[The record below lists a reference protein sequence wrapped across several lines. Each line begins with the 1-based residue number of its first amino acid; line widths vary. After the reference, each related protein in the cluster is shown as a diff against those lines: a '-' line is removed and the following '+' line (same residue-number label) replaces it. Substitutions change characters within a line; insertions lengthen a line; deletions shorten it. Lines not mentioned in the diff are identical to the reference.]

1 MKPRVK
7 RMKKVVQPKKSVLAK
22 QVEKLFPVQTA
33 PAVIAYEPHLS
44 SPSEPSYVQSF
55 TTYSV
60 CEDPI
65 PNPYKRQ

>member
-1 MKPRVK
+1 MKAAPKSELVK
-7 RMKKVVQPKKSVLAK
+7 QA
-22 QVEKLFPVQTA
+22 EKLFPAQTEPSPSVLAYEQHFAYPSEQVLVQT
-33 PAVIAYEPHLS
+33 
-44 SPSEPSYVQSF
+44 F